1 MTLVERCQLLQ
12 DKRKRLAS
20 LHSKTQETTALQSHA
35 SKLKEAHTEFS
46 RAVEA
51 RRALLAE
58 NVTLPTLEHQK
69 VQEVAEALGRI
80 RGRFT
85 KDPSRQALV
94 TGNDW
99 PVLTDGIKGLLSY
112 IRSSCR
118 QGWQDYTGDFF
129 AKTDIVENKVA
140 KTDTNIA
147 CLKEYN
153 KLLGELKALASDLNR
168 IESVRTF
175 KTKGKRLLELAQEL
189 NNFHAPN
196 DVKKFLEAVSTNGGA
211 PLDLLTGEVVAW
223 LKEQKMFSKY
233 KVVGGY

>member
-1 MTLVERCQLLQ
+1 MTLLERCQSLQ
-12 DKRKRLAS
+12 DKRNRLVS
-20 LHSKTQETTALQSHA
+20 LHSNTQETTALQSHA
-35 SKLKEAHTEFS
+35 SKLKDAHTEFS
-46 RAVEA
+46 RAVEV

-69 VQEVAEALGRI
+69 VQEVTEALGRI

-85 KDPSRQALV
+85 KDPIRQALV

-99 PVLTDGIKGLLSY
+99 PVLTDGMKGLLSY
-112 IRSSCR
+112 IKSSCR
-118 QGWQDYTGDFF
+118 QGWQDYMDDFF
-129 AKTDIVENKVA
+129 ARTDIVENKVA

-147 CLKEYN
+147 CLKEYK
-153 KLLGELKALASDLNR
+153 KLFGELKALASDWDR

-189 NNFHAPN
+189 NNFHAPD

-211 PLDLLTGEVVAW
+211 PLDFLTDEVVVW

-233 KVVGGY
+233 KIVGGY